1 MNIIAYGSLLNKQS
15 LETTLQRKT
24 KLNKIILPD
33 YERIFNAPFGEYSF
47 LNLQKNKTSYIETA
61 YFVLKENEIAKFK
74 EREAGSDLI
83 EVLPM
88 YFAFIWPEQYCKIL
102 PVLQSYIDICEK
114 GAEQLKIDIWRNII
128 KPDVIE
134 DDRRNPRYR

>member
-1 MNIIAYGSLLNKQS
+1 
-15 LETTLQRKT
+15 
-24 KLNKIILPD
+24 
-33 YERIFNAPFGEYSF
+33 
-47 LNLQKNKTSYIETA
+47 
-61 YFVLKENEIAKFK
+61 
-74 EREAGSDLI
+74 
-83 EVLPM
+83 M

-102 PVLQSYIDICEK
+102 PVLQSYIDVCEK